1 MSSSCGG
8 SETTAAAAAAAA
20 LPVATRPTRLSMGGL
35 SSKYCVTPKLS
46 HTHVGRQHL
55 GLFFSLFIH
64 FCVCAQK
71 CFFLMRSKCFH
82 WKKKHT
88 LSFLSVCSLILIYT
102 RNVHRLWA
110 AIKQKSCAS
119 LDGSSE
125 SAHPSGKS
133 VSAVALREHVP
144 ACLLS
149 LEVNELLEY
158 NLEMQ
163 VMSNEHFFLF
173 RFYFVAVQH
182 DRGNRGEC
190 ERLHELCFSF
200 HMQLINLELLFVR
213 TAPRAARPQRRQT
226 PPGAPSQVT
235 ISRNLNT
242 MACCMCL
249 ESDTVA
255 VDDLPVRLRNK

>member
-1 MSSSCGG
+1 MCPKVF
-8 SETTAAAAAAAA
+8 
-20 LPVATRPTRLSMGGL
+20 LPHA
-35 SSKYCVTPKLS
+35 
-46 HTHVGRQHL
+46 RQM
-55 GLFFSLFIH
+55 FSLE
-64 FCVCAQK
+64 
-71 CFFLMRSKCFH
+71 
-82 WKKKHT
+82 KKTHT
-88 LSFLSVCSLILIYT
+88 LSFLSICSLILIYT

-110 AIKQKSCAS
+110 AIKQRSCAS

-163 VMSNEHFFLF
+163 VMSNKHFFLF

-190 ERLHELCFSF
+190 ERLRELCFSF
-200 HMQLINLELLFVR
+200 HMQLINLELLFGSNR
-213 TAPRAARPQRRQT
+213 PSSGQTAAPANASGGESAP
-226 PPGAPSQVT
+226 PSQVT

-242 MACCMCL
+242 MARCVCL